1 LKSLKNRAPGKRPGC
16 HLRCHC
22 CCQVDDIK
30 PPVFAALLHF
40 LYTDVLPEVRA
51 PAVPRAAR
59 LPGFWGVNVFFF

>member
-1 LKSLKNRAPGKRPGC
+1 M
-16 HLRCHC
+16 RCHC